1 MVAADLTRQR
11 QHEWRRVEAIGQ
23 FLFLLDALEEVLGS
37 RGGAEAVQGLRGGVE
52 GEEALALGMR

>member
-1 MVAADLTRQR
+1 MAAP
-11 QHEWRRVEAIGQ
+11 RRVEAIGQ
-23 FLFLLDALEEVLGS
+23 FLFLLDALEVALCS